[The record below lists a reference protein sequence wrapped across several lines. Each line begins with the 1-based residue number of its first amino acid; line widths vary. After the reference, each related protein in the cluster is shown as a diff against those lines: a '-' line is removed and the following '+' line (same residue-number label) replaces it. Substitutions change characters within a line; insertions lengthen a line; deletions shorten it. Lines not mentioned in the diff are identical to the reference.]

1 MATIN
6 RADICFIRAK
16 LKNDYVVNGR
26 VRKGYKNLIPY
37 RDYNLLFRVMRE
49 IWFRL
54 GLTERIW
61 YNPRIKTIES
71 KVIIINDPL
80 ITPGLVSYVTELF
93 PDRKIYLVY
102 ENRAANTLDPDKVKN
117 PSVIKVTYDETDSE
131 RYGMHYLAGCYQ
143 DIYRLENPKRDL
155 YDVVYVGRDKGRGEK
170 LLELEQE
177 FKKLGLKTYFHIC
190 GDRRVINKHK
200 RYYKPLLDYTEY
212 LALISRS
219 KAILNIMPEG
229 QRALTLRDFEVVSNG
244 IKGIT
249 NSQWIQSFELYDP
262 SRFFILGL
270 DDLEQLPAFLETPF
284 KPISEEELHQFSGDV
299 YMEKLLALG
308 SGETL

>member
-1 MATIN
+1 
-6 RADICFIRAK
+6 
-16 LKNDYVVNGR
+16 
-26 VRKGYKNLIPY
+26 
-37 RDYNLLFRVMRE
+37 MRE

-54 GLTERIW
+54 GLPERIW